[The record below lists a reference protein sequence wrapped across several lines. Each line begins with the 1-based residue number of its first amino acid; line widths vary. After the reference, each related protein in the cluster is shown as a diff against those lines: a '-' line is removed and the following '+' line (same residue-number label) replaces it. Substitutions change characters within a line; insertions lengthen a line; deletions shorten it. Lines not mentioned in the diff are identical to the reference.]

1 MSSLA
6 RVVGLVICALG
17 ILGML
22 APGALVS
29 LTAPW
34 LTPTGLWLAGALRVG
49 IGVVLLLV
57 ARPSRHPA
65 VLRVLGVIVIIAGL
79 ATPLF
84 GVKRARMV
92 VAWSVAQG
100 SGFIRLWA
108 LIALVLGGY
117 IVYAVVP
124 RRRAA

>member
-6 RVVGLVICALG
+6 LVIGLVISALG
-17 ILGML
+17 VLGVL
-22 APGALVS
+22 APGALIS

-49 IGVVLLLV
+49 IGVVLLRV
-57 ARPSRHPA
+57 APASRHPA

-84 GVKRARMV
+84 GVERARMV

-100 SGFIRLWA
+100 SGFIRLWG
-108 LIALVLGGY
+108 LIALALGGY
-117 IVYAVVP
+117 IAYAVVP
-124 RRRAA
+124 PRRTA

>member
-6 RVVGLVICALG
+6 VVVGLVISALG
-17 ILGML
+17 VLGVL
-22 APGALVS
+22 APGALIS

-49 IGVVLLLV
+49 IGVVLLRV
-57 ARPSRHPA
+57 APASRHPA
-65 VLRVLGVIVIIAGL
+65 VLRVLGVIVIVAGL

-84 GVKRARMV
+84 GVERARMV

-100 SGFIRLWA
+100 SGFIRLWG
-108 LIALVLGGY
+108 LIALALGGY

-124 RRRAA
+124 PRRAA